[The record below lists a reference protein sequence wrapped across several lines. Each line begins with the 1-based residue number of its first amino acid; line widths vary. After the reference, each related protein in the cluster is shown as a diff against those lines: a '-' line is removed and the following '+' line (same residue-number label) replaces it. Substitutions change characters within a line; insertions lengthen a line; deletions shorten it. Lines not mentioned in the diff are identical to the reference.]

1 MATVSRLGGTTLVGN
16 MTNARAGWYPMP
28 DGWLRYWDGTQWT
41 QHRTAPVVATQR
53 PLPSRLNSVT
63 AKPRSVS
70 MAPPSKLRSSFSNRL
85 ASWSTPALIAGALVV
100 GIPASMATAAV
111 GVGVGT
117 LMLPTSETAT
127 VTKIVDG
134 DTLDVQLESGTT
146 RVRLLNVD
154 APESVK
160 PGTPVQ
166 CLSLE
171 ASKALADLLP
181 IGSTVTLGY
190 DVSRK
195 DQYGRTLAG
204 VTNADSI
211 LVNAEL
217 ARLGLGLPVVVGN
230 NDKYFPQVERAAQE
244 AQTSQVGLF
253 SPTTECSVAAEA
265 DKVASAVEALESTPE
280 PQTTLEAESLVT
292 EAAAVA
298 VLAAS
303 LESRLTSRNFEV
315 VNLPKAVLKT
325 YRAVASSATTRSEV
339 VRMSAQDRAATII
352 RLAQE
357 KQAEADAAAAA
368 VVAAAQQKV
377 EAEAK
382 AKTDAAAKA
391 RAEAEAKA
399 KAEAQRRALVAAA
412 PPKKS
417 TPTTTKPRTT
427 TTAPTTT
434 TGTSTSGCL
443 IKGNISSSGEK
454 IYHVPGGGSYSV
466 TKITLSKGERW
477 FCSEAAAVAAGW
489 RAARN

>member
-1 MATVSRLGGTTLVGN
+1 
-16 MTNARAGWYPMP
+16 MTNARAGWYPTP
-28 DGWLRYWDGTQWT
+28 DGWHRYWDGTQWT
-41 QHRTAPVVATQR
+41 EHRYAAMTPQQAAAPSQM
-53 PLPSRLNSVT
+53 NSVT
-63 AKPRSVS
+63 AKRRTVS
-70 MAPPSKLRSSFSNRL
+70 MAPPSKLRSSLTSRL
-85 ASWSTPALIAGALVV
+85 ASWSTPAVVAGALVV

-111 GVGVGT
+111 GVGVGS
-117 LMLPTSETAT
+117 LMLPSSETAT

-134 DTLDVQLESGTT
+134 DTLDVRLESGTT

-166 CLSLE
+166 CMSLE

-181 IGSTVTLGY
+181 LGSTVTLGY

-204 VTNADSI
+204 VTNADNI

-230 NDKYFPQVERAAQE
+230 NDKYFPPVERAAQE
-244 AQTSQVGLF
+244 AQTRQVGLF
-253 SPTTECSVAAEA
+253 SPATKCSVAAEA
-265 DKVASAVEALESTPE
+265 DKVASAVEALESTAE
-280 PQTTLEAESLVT
+280 PQTQAEADSLGAA
-292 EAAAVA
+292 AAAVA

-303 LESRLTSRNFEV
+303 LESRLTSREFEV

-325 YRAVASSATTRSEV
+325 YRAVASSATTRAEV
-339 VRMSAQDRAATII
+339 VRVSAQDRAATIV

-357 KQAEADAAAAA
+357 KQAEADAARQKAEAEVQA
-368 VVAAAQQKV
+368 KAVAAAKAKA

-382 AKTDAAAKA
+382 AKAA
-391 RAEAEAKA
+391 AEAKA

-412 PPKKS
+412 PPKK
-417 TPTTTKPRTT
+417 PTSNT
-427 TTAPTTT
+427 TTAPRPKTT
-434 TGTSTSGCL
+434 TGTSTSGCV

-466 TKITLSKGERW
+466 TKITLSKGEQW
-477 FCSEAAAVAAGW
+477 FCSEAEAVAAGW
-489 RAARN
+489 RKARN

>member
-1 MATVSRLGGTTLVGN
+1 MTQQQAAAPSQMNSAT
-16 MTNARAGWYPMP
+16 
-28 DGWLRYWDGTQWT
+28 
-41 QHRTAPVVATQR
+41 ATQR
-53 PLPSRLNSVT
+53 T
-63 AKPRSVS
+63 VS
-70 MAPPSKLRSSFSNRL
+70 MAPPSKLRSSLTGRL
-85 ASWSTPALIAGALVV
+85 ASWSTPAVVAGALVV

-111 GVGVGT
+111 GVGVGS
-117 LMLPTSETAT
+117 LMLPSSETAT

-134 DTLDVQLESGTT
+134 DTLDVRLESGTT

-166 CLSLE
+166 CMSLE

-181 IGSTVTLGY
+181 LGSTVTLGY

-204 VTNADSI
+204 VTNADNI

-230 NDKYFPQVERAAQE
+230 NDKYFPPVERAAQE
-244 AQTSQVGLF
+244 AQARQVGLF
-253 SPTTECSVAAEA
+253 SPATTCSVAAEA
-265 DKVASAVEALESTPE
+265 DKVASAVEALESTAE
-280 PQTTLEAESLVT
+280 PQTQAEADSLGA

-303 LESRLTSRNFEV
+303 LESRLTSRDFEV

-325 YRAVASSATTRSEV
+325 YRAVASSATTRAEV
-339 VRMSAQDRAATII
+339 VRVSAQDRAATIV

-357 KQAEADAAAAA
+357 KQAEADAARQKAEAEA
-368 VVAAAQQKV
+368 QAKAVAAATAKA

-382 AKTDAAAKA
+382 AKAAAA
-391 RAEAEAKA
+391 AKA

-412 PPKKS
+412 PPKK
-417 TPTTTKPRTT
+417 PTTTT
-427 TTAPTTT
+427 TTAPKPKTT
-434 TGTSTSGCL
+434 TGTSTSGCV

-489 RAARN
+489 RKARN

>member
-1 MATVSRLGGTTLVGN
+1 
-16 MTNARAGWYPMP
+16 MTNARAGWYPTP
-28 DGWLRYWDGTQWT
+28 DGWHRYWDGTQWT
-41 QHRTAPVVATQR
+41 EHRYAAMAQQQAAAPGQMNAAT
-53 PLPSRLNSVT
+53 VT
-63 AKPRSVS
+63 RRTVS
-70 MAPPSKLRSSFSNRL
+70 MAPPSKFRSSLTRRL
-85 ASWSTPALIAGALVV
+85 ASWSTPAVVAGALVV

-111 GVGVGT
+111 GVGVGS
-117 LMLPTSETAT
+117 LMLPSSETAT

-134 DTLDVQLESGTT
+134 DTLDVRLESGTT

-166 CLSLE
+166 CMSLE

-181 IGSTVTLGY
+181 LGSTVTLGY

-204 VTNADSI
+204 VTNADNI

-230 NDKYFPQVERAAQE
+230 NDKYFPPVERAAQE
-244 AQTSQVGLF
+244 AQTRQVGLF
-253 SPTTECSVAAEA
+253 SPATTCSVAAEA

-280 PQTTLEAESLVT
+280 PQTQAEADSLGA

-303 LESRLTSRNFEV
+303 LESRLTSRDFEV

-325 YRAVASSATTRSEV
+325 YRAVASSATTRAEV
-339 VRMSAQDRAATII
+339 VRVSAQDRAATIV

-357 KQAEADAAAAA
+357 KQAEADAARQKAEAEA
-368 VVAAAQQKV
+368 QAKAVAAAQAK
-377 EAEAK
+377 AEAATAK
-382 AKTDAAAKA
+382 AEAAAKA
-391 RAEAEAKA
+391 KAAAEAKA

-412 PPKKS
+412 PPKK
-417 TPTTTKPRTT
+417 PTTTT
-427 TTAPTTT
+427 TTAPKPKTT
-434 TGTSTSGCL
+434 TGTSTSGCV

-489 RAARN
+489 RKARN